1 MLLLAF
7 LLVVGCQRG
16 PAVIIRS
23 AQGPVTVHVEVVD
36 TPDTRARGL
45 MYRRDL
51 AADAGM
57 LFVFEAESDQ
67 HFWMKNTP
75 LPLDM
80 IFIGAN
86 HKIVG
91 IVADTRPFTTNSQSV
106 GTPSQYVVEVHAGF
120 CAAHRIATGDS
131 VEFVR
136 VANLG

>member
-1 MLLLAF
+1 LLLLAF
-7 LLVVGCQRG
+7 LLLGGCQRG
-16 PAVIIRS
+16 PAVIVRS
-23 AQGPVTVHVEVVD
+23 AQGPVTVRVEVVD
-36 TPDTRARGL
+36 TPDSRARGL

-57 LFVFEAESDQ
+57 LFIFEAESDQ

-80 IFIGAN
+80 IFVGAN

-91 IVADTRPFTTNSQSV
+91 IVADARPFSTNSLSV
-106 GTPSQYVVEVHAGF
+106 GAPSQYVVEVHAGF
-120 CAAHRIATGDS
+120 CAAHGIAAGDT

-136 VANLG
+136 VGNPG

>member
-1 MLLLAF
+1 MLLLVF
-7 LLVVGCQRG
+7 LLLVSCQRG
-16 PAVIIRS
+16 PAAIIRS

-57 LFVFEAESDQ
+57 LFIFEAESDQ

-86 HKIVG
+86 RKIVG
-91 IVADTRPFTTNSQSV
+91 IVADARPFTTNSRNV
-106 GTPSQYVVEVHAGF
+106 GAPSQYVVEVHAGF
-120 CAAHRIATGDS
+120 CAAHGIAAGDT
-131 VEFVR
+131 VEFVG
-136 VANLG
+136 VVNAG